1 MVVVYVSLFTE
12 RVCFSI
18 ASVHEGLHVRIG
30 DRCLSWDLFPE
41 DYSRM
46 SDNEM
51 CPVKW
56 CAAEV
61 LADKEYSHYSD
72 VVRRRWG
79 RKLLLNDSVI
89 LS

>member
-1 MVVVYVSLFTE
+1 M
-12 RVCFSI
+12 
-18 ASVHEGLHVRIG
+18 RIG
-30 DRCLSWDLFPE
+30 DRCLSWDLFAE

-72 VVRRRWG
+72 VVRKGEGGVRTGEGRGEDRRG
-79 RKLLLNDSVI
+79 EG
-89 LS
+89 